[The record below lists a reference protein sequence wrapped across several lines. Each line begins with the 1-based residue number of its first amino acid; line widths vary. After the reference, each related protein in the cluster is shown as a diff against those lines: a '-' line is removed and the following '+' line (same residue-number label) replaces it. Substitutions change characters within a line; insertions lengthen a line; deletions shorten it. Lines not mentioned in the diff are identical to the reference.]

1 MGAAESC
8 LQAMMVEEDQDDD
21 DSPEDLLAR
30 FSIDY
35 GVKYG
40 QGGFGVT
47 YQALDTAT
55 RPPTLCAVKVIDVS
69 QMSLAKI
76 KREVASASMPAA
88 SAAHGSRC
96 GWSRSSKGII
106 VRGWS
111 HSS

>member
-55 RPPTLCAVKVIDVS
+55 RPPTLCAVKVIDIS

-76 KREVASASMPAA
+76 KRELND
-88 SAAHGSRC
+88 
-96 GWSRSSKGII
+96 I
-106 VRGWS
+106 
-111 HSS
+111 

>member
-47 YQALDTAT
+47 YQALDTCLLYT
-55 RPPTLCAVKVIDVS
+55 SPSPRDGLLSRMPS
-69 QMSLAKI
+69 
-76 KREVASASMPAA
+76 SA
-88 SAAHGSRC
+88 
-96 GWSRSSKGII
+96 
-106 VRGWS
+106 
-111 HSS
+111 